1 MRQLRIHFV
10 LATVFISSGCWSDRP
25 VRPTQSSGASSL
37 NSASAD
43 CGQGSGRQFDNMAP
57 CCGQGYSTTPVACYS
72 TVFHVFHDSD
82 RIGTYCHGSGALDS
96 ASACATKGQVHNV
109 IRLWSGCRATQPS
122 RRPLRAAEGTSEQGA
137 LGLRGFKLKLRAERT
152 NFDLVAQYGAGPP
165 EEVALPD
172 FSGPWQL
179 ETSLTLAPRAEAIS
193 ESERP
198 ACC

>member
-1 MRQLRIHFV
+1 L
-10 LATVFISSGCWSDRP
+10 SYD
-25 VRPTQSSGASSL
+25 
-37 NSASAD
+37 
-43 CGQGSGRQFDNMAP
+43 
-57 CCGQGYSTTPVACYS
+57 STESPA
-72 TVFHVFHDSD
+72 
-82 RIGTYCHGSGALDS
+82 
-96 ASACATKGQVHNV
+96 
-109 IRLWSGCRATQPS
+109 PS
-122 RRPLRAAEGTSEQGA
+122 RCGKGASEQGA
-137 LGLRGFKLKLRAERT
+137 LGLRGFKLKSRAETT